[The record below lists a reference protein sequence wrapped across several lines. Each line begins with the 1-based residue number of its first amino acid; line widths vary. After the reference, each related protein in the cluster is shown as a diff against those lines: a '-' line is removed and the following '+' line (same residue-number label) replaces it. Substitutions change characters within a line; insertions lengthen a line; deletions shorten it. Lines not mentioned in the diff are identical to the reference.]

1 VWKQKGEEYRVTGG
15 QGWCWRSNTRSF
27 KLVPQD
33 TVGLRCVARKL
44 QARKRKNEKDAN
56 LASKENDSLVSL
68 KTEVKDEIKTE
79 IKEESDMEVDEVKKE
94 IVIDSVVKTENVSEV
109 TSETKSDIKL
119 ETGET
124 DAAKEQ
130 ETSDIKLET
139 GETDAAKEQ
148 ETSLSYSDL
157 SRKEEDM
164 CNTTEQIKIENHD
177 NVKMENVD
185 IENNSPVKKP
195 DSDVEIG
202 SPVKK
207 MEVDVEN
214 DSPVKKMELD
224 VFMSAPSKR
233 PKVVAQSLE
242 KLEINVVEES
252 DEKKVISVGS
262 KYHTVTINTAASK
275 SLPPILKIDTLD
287 ISKALNERTY
297 YDKITKPYAKLDMLL
312 AKRIKQ
318 DEIETKQRQALQQ
331 QINWKLKIQS
341 NPGTVKEEGDDN
353 ADENE
358 TGTESPDHDIVIH
371 SDESSPYTCYSYL
384 CRSEGKSMCYS
395 PLCIHSRSLDEELTT
410 GLEDSTNKTGE
421 DEAED
426 EDVDIEGDKDDS
438 RNEEDEDKD
447 EKNESTEEKMDVD
460 IESNNDKKNDVKL
473 EVDVHEKSDLDVSK
487 EEKKVTPSGSSNV
500 KTKEGT
506 KTEDAKKKT
515 AMNSV
520 PPILQNKKNAFFTSA
535 QLALKQAIEKMSVD
549 ELRTKMPPMRCTKD
563 KIKLIKY
570 SRFGQK
576 AQLNKKKASL
586 PACHKFLSPSGKRT
600 LFALE
605 KYDLRKLARRSGKI
619 ETKAFNYNCKMTN
632 VNWIYPCPRPVFKT
646 AWKFRTQTVR
656 TFGAVALQL
665 RIMYVCLR
673 WDDISIK
680 SPVGGTNTVS
690 TETEITTKELLK
702 RRDVGPH
709 MLKSEFLVRKI
720 VVPLGITTQPK
731 GKTCY
736 VDCYI
741 S

>member
-1 VWKQKGEEYRVTGG
+1 MTGG

-56 LASKENDSLVSL
+56 LASKENDSLVSV
-68 KTEVKDEIKTE
+68 KIEVKDEIKTE
-79 IKEESDMEVDEVKKE
+79 IKKETDMEVDEVKKE

-109 TSETKSDIKL
+109 TSETKSDIN
-119 ETGET
+119 
-124 DAAKEQ
+124 
-130 ETSDIKLET
+130 LET

-148 ETSLSYSDL
+148 ETSLSCSDI
-157 SRKEEDM
+157 SGKEDVDM

-177 NVKMENVD
+177 NVKIENVD
-185 IENNSPVKKP
+185 IESSSPVKKP

-207 MEVDVEN
+207 MELDVEN
-214 DSPVKKMELD
+214 DSPVKKIELD
-224 VFMSAPSKR
+224 VFMNAPKK
-233 PKVVAQSLE
+233 PKVGAQSLV
-242 KLEINVVEES
+242 KMEINVVEES

-331 QINWKLKIQS
+331 QINWKLKMQS
-341 NPGTVKEEGDDN
+341 NPGSVKEEGDDN
-353 ADENE
+353 SDENE
-358 TGTESPDHDIVIH
+358 TGSESPDHDISIH

-438 RNEEDEDKD
+438 KNEEDEDKD

-460 IESNNDKKNDVKL
+460 IESNNDKNNDVKL
-473 EVDVHEKSDLDVSK
+473 EVDIHEKSDLDVSK
-487 EEKKVTPSGSSNV
+487 EEKKEAPSGSSNV
-500 KTKEGT
+500 KTNEVK
-506 KTEDAKKKT
+506 KTEVVKKKT
-515 AMNSV
+515 TINSV

-549 ELRTKMPPMRCTKD
+549 ELRTKMPAVRCTKD

-605 KYDLRKLARRSGKI
+605 KFDLRKLARRSGKI

-720 VVPLGITTQPK
+720 VVPLGITSQPK
-731 GKTCY
+731 GMTCY
-736 VDCYI
+736 IDCYVFGYSIFICSSEMETTI
-741 S
+741 SLKIF

>member
-1 VWKQKGEEYRVTGG
+1 MTGG

-79 IKEESDMEVDEVKKE
+79 IKEESDMEVDEVKKK

-130 ETSDIKLET
+130 ETS
-139 GETDAAKEQ
+139 
-148 ETSLSYSDL
+148 LSYSDL
-157 SRKEEDM
+157 SRKQEDM

-195 DSDVEIG
+195 DSDDEIG

-224 VFMSAPSKR
+224 VFMSSPSKR

-438 RNEEDEDKD
+438 RNEEDE
-447 EKNESTEEKMDVD
+447 KNESTEENMDVD

-500 KTKEGT
+500 KTNEGT